1 MTVVAYLGGFKGSE
15 AFRIRHSNFMAT
27 GGIQGQLLDITVV
40 GCLQLRDTE
49 WISRQDPYVCLEYAN
64 SKFRTKTCTD
74 GGKNPS
80 FNEKFVLRLIE
91 GLREI
96 NISVWNSNTVTTDDL
111 IGSGTVLLE
120 KVISS
125 GYDDSTWSLQTKRGK
140 YGGQVRLILHYANAG
155 KSKVQSQP
163 SAPPHTCYSPAI
175 APYAPP
181 TGYTPYQQPS
191 SFHPGY
197 PPMSSYQTPPTS
209 AYPPPPSN
217 VYPPPPAYYPPPG
230 PPYLSSP
237 YGTTPSTYPPAG
249 YPPPGPQGTY
259 PAQPYPGYYPGP

>member
-1 MTVVAYLGGFKGSE
+1 M
-15 AFRIRHSNFMAT
+15 MAT
-27 GGIQGQLLDITVV
+27 GGFQGQVLDITVV

-64 SKFRTKTCTD
+64 SRFRTKTCTD

-91 GLREI
+91 GLREV

-120 KVISS
+120 KVLSS

-155 KSKVQSQP
+155 KSKVQSHP
-163 SAPPHTCYSPAI
+163 SAPPHTCQQPVSAH
-175 APYAPP
+175 APP

-191 SFHPGY
+191 SFYPGY
-197 PPMSSYQTPPTS
+197 PPMSSYQTPPTTG
-209 AYPPPPSN
+209 YPPPPSN

-230 PPYLSSP
+230 AAYPPSP
-237 YGTTPSTYPPAG
+237 YGITPSTYPPAG
-249 YPPPGPQGTY
+249 YPPPGPHGTY
-259 PAQPYPGYYPGP
+259 PAQNYPGYYPGP